1 MDGKYGNFGSG
12 TASLHRQRR
21 QTTKAEP
28 LRNLVHC
35 VVLSVLCTQ
44 KLQLLYVQ
52 YSQIS
57 GGGGEGPASHA
68 RTPPKCQMPNAKCP
82 ALRDRVLPQWRRVEV
97 ETRHP
102 ALALGVG
109 HWTLHHCV
117 QRTVVAL
124 EAAQRTGNSLT
135 LTARQTDSLAKRGFL
150 HGRLPA
156 SNLELYQRRTV
167 VNCQTQTGIFEVP
180 RRVEKKGPSSLDSSL
195 FEQLEP
201 SHSRIFNATST
212 LSRSLIGPCRP
223 PHPPWVSFHRLVI
236 PRPPSRRRRSLV
248 LCPCRLPI
256 CPSSL

>member
-167 VNCQTQTGIFEVP
+167 TARLRLAYSRCHDESKKKARAVSTRPCSSNLNPRILAFSTQPQHFP
-180 RRVEKKGPSSLDSSL
+180 ARSSGRAA
-195 FEQLEP
+195 P
-201 SHSRIFNATST
+201 HT
-212 LSRSLIGPCRP
+212 LPG
-223 PHPPWVSFHRLVI
+223 FHFI
-236 PRPPSRRRRSLV
+236 D
-248 LCPCRLPI
+248 
-256 CPSSL
+256 